1 MAGGVNKVLP
11 LPQQSPIP
19 RRLLL
24 TAPAAHLVR
33 DSTANGFVQISQEAA
48 QIQIHLLQEQ
58 KQKLA
63 WNGQQLERKK
73 LIKLIEL
80 DKRPPTAVQPKR

>member
-1 MAGGVNKVLP
+1 MAGGVNKELL

-19 RRLLL
+19 RRLPL

-48 QIQIHLLQEQ
+48 QIQIHLQEQ

>member
-1 MAGGVNKVLP
+1 MAGGVNKELP

-48 QIQIHLLQEQ
+48 QIQIHLQEQ

-63 WNGQQLERKK
+63 SNGQQLERKK

>member
-1 MAGGVNKVLP
+1 MAGGVNKELP
-11 LPQQSPIP
+11 LPQQPTIP

-33 DSTANGFVQISQEAA
+33 DSTANCFVQISQEAA
-48 QIQIHLLQEQ
+48 QIQIHLQEQ

>member
-1 MAGGVNKVLP
+1 MAGGVNKELP

-19 RRLLL
+19 RRLPL

-48 QIQIHLLQEQ
+48 QIQIHLQEQ
-58 KQKLA
+58 TQKLA